1 MKKYLK
7 AFLFLACISSV
18 AFAQE
23 GKSFG
28 IQFGLDQ
35 GGMTGFT
42 GYTSTGINITGG
54 IFKQWMKKN
63 KKNQPSY
70 GLEMQLIYSSY
81 TMGKSVDITQPTS
94 SFSISV
100 YSVPVLFKINL
111 ASTHAVL
118 PKDKNDEKK
127 GSYFQFRG
135 IYLFGGPIAG
145 YLTTNASGPGELTPF
160 FGGGMGGIQVWLGN
174 AKFEISAYKSLTK
187 IYKGYDNA
195 VNGVAGSIGFAF

>member
-1 MKKYLK
+1 MKKHYK
-7 AFLFLACISSV
+7 ALLFFVCLSTTTI
-18 AFAQE
+18 AQE

-42 GYTSTGINITGG
+42 GYSSAGIPITGG
-54 IFKQWMKKN
+54 IFKQWMKIKN
-63 KKNQPSY
+63 GQPKY

-81 TMGKSVDITQPTS
+81 TMEKSVDITQPTS

-100 YSVPVLFKINL
+100 YSVPVLFKVNL
-111 ASTHAVL
+111 ASKSAEL
-118 PKDKNDEKK
+118 LKDKNDEKK

-145 YLTTNASGPGELTPF
+145 YLTTNASGPGELSPF

-174 AKFEISAYKSLTK
+174 AKFEISAYRSLTK
-187 IYKGYDNA
+187 LYKGNDNV
-195 VNGVAGSIGFAF
+195 VNGFAGSLGFAF